1 MPKIVDHE
9 ERRREVTLAAARIV
23 IESGRSALTAR
34 NVAQATGWSTTVVS
48 HYFDDMADL
57 FHETY
62 SLAAQRSRRRI
73 DAVLSRDPGDVIG
86 LIEAVLPLDEERR
99 EDWKIWFAFWSEAL
113 SQPKYA
119 SEQSERARTTRERIR
134 KCLSV
139 RQQRGDIAANADI
152 AAASDRLSVLI
163 PGIASSAIFDPKTWT
178 PTRQRTTLRNEL
190 LLIGLT

>member
-9 ERRREVTLAAARIV
+9 ERRREVTAAAARII
-23 IESGRSALTAR
+23 IESGRSALTVR

-48 HYFDDMADL
+48 HYFDDMAEL

-62 SLAAQRSRRRI
+62 SVATQRSRRRI
-73 DAVLSRDPGDVIG
+73 EAALAKDPGNVVG

-113 SQPKYA
+113 SQPQYA
-119 SEQSERARTTRERIR
+119 SEQSDRARTTRERIR
-134 KCLSV
+134 KCLTI
-139 RQQRGDIAANADI
+139 RQQRGDIPADVDI

-163 PGIASSAIFDPKTWT
+163 PGISSSATFDPKSWT
-178 PTRQRTTLRNEL
+178 PTRQRATLRSEL
-190 LLIGLT
+190 TLIGLA